1 MRPLPASFLTRPL
14 AHRALHDVRDGR
26 PENSLAAIRAAISA
40 GYGIEIDLQLS
51 KDGQAMVFHDYGLQ
65 RLTQEKGAVRQR
77 TAAELSQ
84 IPLIGGDEGIPTF
97 AEVLALVDGRV
108 PLLVEFKDQDGAM
121 GPNVGTLEAAA
132 AEDLKTYRG
141 DVALMSFNPNSVAC
155 VAELCPDLPRGIT
168 TSAYDPAEWAPLPA
182 RVCNALR
189 EIPDY
194 DRLGASFISHE
205 VSDLSR
211 ARVAEL
217 AAQGADILCWT
228 VTSPSQEAQAREFA
242 ANITFEQYLAPFPS

>member
-1 MRPLPASFLTRPL
+1 MRPLPASFLSRPL
-14 AHRALHDVRDGR
+14 AHRALHDVQDGR

-84 IPLIGGDEGIPTF
+84 IHLIGGDEGIPTF

-121 GPNVGTLEAAA
+121 GTGIGQLE
-132 AEDLKTYRG
+132 
-141 DVALMSFNPNSVAC
+141 
-155 VAELCPDLPRGIT
+155 
-168 TSAYDPAEWAPLPA
+168 
-182 RVCNALR
+182 
-189 EIPDY
+189 
-194 DRLGASFISHE
+194 
-205 VSDLSR
+205 
-211 ARVAEL
+211 
-217 AAQGADILCWT
+217 Q
-228 VTSPSQEAQAREFA
+228 
-242 ANITFEQYLAPFPS
+242 